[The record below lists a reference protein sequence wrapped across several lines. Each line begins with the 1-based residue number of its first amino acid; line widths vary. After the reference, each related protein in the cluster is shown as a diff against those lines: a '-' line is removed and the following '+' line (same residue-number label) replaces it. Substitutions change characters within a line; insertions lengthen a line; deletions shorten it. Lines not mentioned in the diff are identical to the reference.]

1 MNLKKKRLIK
11 EGISMTRLTLF
22 LVLVFS
28 SLSVSANVTVYAASS
43 LTNVMNDIVDDY
55 QDKTGERVR
64 VSYAGSSS
72 LARQIA
78 NGAPADIY
86 LSANTKWMDYLE
98 EQDQID
104 TASKVDLL
112 QNSLVLIASK
122 TTPKENTWHWFIG
135 QKGFRIAMGDPRHV
149 PAGIYGKQSLEK
161 QFRWPEIKDHIASG
175 NNVRSALLF
184 VERDEAPVGIV
195 YKTDA
200 LLSKGV
206 TIVEKFPAD
215 SHDPIVYPMA
225 MIKNKNS
232 EQVTR
237 FYQYLLSDE
246 AKNIFI
252 SYGFTTI

>member
-1 MNLKKKRLIK
+1 MSRI
-11 EGISMTRLTLF
+11 TLF
-22 LVLVFS
+22 FVLLFS

-43 LTNVMNDIVDDY
+43 LTNVMNDIVDAY
-55 QDKTGERVR
+55 QDETGERVR

-86 LSANTKWMDYLE
+86 LSANTKWMDYLI
-98 EQDQID
+98 EQDQVEVG
-104 TASKVDLL
+104 SKVDLL
-112 QNSLVLIASK
+112 RNTLVLIASRS
-122 TTPKENTWHWFIG
+122 TPKENTWQWFIG
-135 QKGFRIAMGDPRHV
+135 QKGFRIAMADPRHV

-184 VERDEAPVGIV
+184 VERDEAPLGIV

-200 LLSKGV
+200 LLSKNV
-206 TIVEKFPAD
+206 TVVEEFPED
-215 SHDPIVYPMA
+215 SHDPIVCPMA
-225 MIKNKNS
+225 IIKDKTS
-232 EQVTR
+232 DEVTR
-237 FYQYLLSDE
+237 FYQYLLSE
-246 AKNIFI
+246 KVKNIFV

>member
-1 MNLKKKRLIK
+1 MSRI
-11 EGISMTRLTLF
+11 TLF
-22 LVLVFS
+22 FVLLFS

-43 LTNVMNDIVDDY
+43 LTNVMNDIVDAY
-55 QDKTGERVR
+55 QDETGGRVR

-86 LSANTKWMDYLE
+86 LSANTKWMDYLIE
-98 EQDQID
+98 EDQIE
-104 TASKVDLL
+104 AGSKVDLL
-112 QNSLVLIASK
+112 RNTLVLIASRS
-122 TTPKENTWHWFIG
+122 TPKENTWQWFIG
-135 QKGFRIAMGDPRHV
+135 QKGFRIAMADPRHV

-161 QFRWPEIKDHIASG
+161 QFRWPEVKDHIASG

-184 VERDEAPVGIV
+184 VERDEAPLGIV

-200 LLSKGV
+200 LLSKNV
-206 TIVEKFPAD
+206 TVVEEFPED

-225 MIKNKNS
+225 IIKNKKS
-232 EQVTR
+232 GQVTD
-237 FYQYLLSDE
+237 FYQYLLSE
-246 AKNIFI
+246 KAKNTFT

>member
-1 MNLKKKRLIK
+1 MSRI
-11 EGISMTRLTLF
+11 TLF
-22 LVLVFS
+22 FVLLFS

-43 LTNVMNDIVDDY
+43 LTNVMNDIVDAY
-55 QDKTGERVR
+55 QDETGERVR

-86 LSANTKWMDYLE
+86 LSANTKWMDYLI
-98 EQDQID
+98 EQDQVEVG
-104 TASKVDLL
+104 SKVDLL
-112 QNSLVLIASK
+112 RNTLVLIASRS
-122 TTPKENTWHWFIG
+122 TPKENTWQWFIG
-135 QKGFRIAMGDPRHV
+135 QKGFRIAMADPRHV

-184 VERDEAPVGIV
+184 VERDEAPLGIV

-200 LLSKGV
+200 LLSKNV
-206 TIVEKFPAD
+206 TVVEEFPED

-225 MIKNKNS
+225 IIKDKTS
-232 EQVTR
+232 GEVTR
-237 FYQYLLSDE
+237 FYQYLLSE
-246 AKNIFI
+246 KVKNIFV

>member
-1 MNLKKKRLIK
+1 MSRI
-11 EGISMTRLTLF
+11 TLF
-22 LVLVFS
+22 FVLLFS

-43 LTNVMNDIVDDY
+43 LTNVMNDIVDAY
-55 QDKTGERVR
+55 QDETGERVR

-86 LSANTKWMDYLE
+86 LSANTKWMDYLIE
-98 EQDQID
+98 EDQIE
-104 TASKVDLL
+104 AGSKVDLL
-112 QNSLVLIASK
+112 RNTLVLIASRS
-122 TTPKENTWHWFIG
+122 TPKENTWQWFIG
-135 QKGFRIAMGDPRHV
+135 QKGFRIAMADPRHV

-161 QFRWPEIKDHIASG
+161 QFRWPEVKDHIASG

-184 VERDEAPVGIV
+184 VERDEAPLGIV

-200 LLSKGV
+200 LLSKNV
-206 TIVEKFPAD
+206 TVVEEFPED

-225 MIKNKNS
+225 IIKNKKS
-232 EQVTR
+232 GQVTD
-237 FYQYLLSDE
+237 FYQYLLSE
-246 AKNIFI
+246 KAKNTFT

>member
-1 MNLKKKRLIK
+1 MNMSRI
-11 EGISMTRLTLF
+11 TLF
-22 LVLVFS
+22 FVLLFS

-43 LTNVMNDIVDDY
+43 LTNVMNDIVDAY
-55 QDKTGERVR
+55 QDETGERVR

-86 LSANTKWMDYLE
+86 LSANTKWMDYLIE
-98 EQDQID
+98 EDQIE
-104 TASKVDLL
+104 AGSKVDLL
-112 QNSLVLIASK
+112 RNTLVLIASRS
-122 TTPKENTWHWFIG
+122 TPKENTWQWFIG
-135 QKGFRIAMGDPRHV
+135 QKGFRIAMADPRHV

-161 QFRWPEIKDHIASG
+161 QFRWPEVKDHIASG

-184 VERDEAPVGIV
+184 VERDEAPLGIV

-200 LLSKGV
+200 LLSKNV
-206 TIVEKFPAD
+206 TVVEEFPED

-225 MIKNKNS
+225 IIKNKKS
-232 EQVTR
+232 GQVTD
-237 FYQYLLSDE
+237 FYQYLLSE
-246 AKNIFI
+246 KAKNTFT

>member
-1 MNLKKKRLIK
+1 MSRV
-11 EGISMTRLTLF
+11 TLF
-22 LVLVFS
+22 LALLFS

-43 LTNVMNDIVDDY
+43 LTNVMNDIVDQY
-55 QDKTGERVR
+55 QNETGERVR
-64 VSYAGSSS
+64 VSFAGSSS

-86 LSANTKWMDYLE
+86 LSANTKWMDYLI
-98 EQDQID
+98 EQDQIE
-104 TASKVDLL
+104 TESKVDLL

-122 TTPKENTWHWFIG
+122 STPKENTWQWFIG
-135 QKGFRIAMGDPRHV
+135 QKGFRIAMADPRHV

-161 QFRWPEIKDHIASG
+161 QYRWLEVKDHIASG

-184 VERDEAPVGIV
+184 VERDEAPLGIV

-200 LLSKGV
+200 LLSKEV
-206 TIVEKFPAD
+206 TIVEEFPAD

-225 MIKNKNS
+225 IIKDKNS
-232 EQVTR
+232 DKVTY
-237 FYQYLLSDE
+237 FYRYLLSE
-246 AKNIFI
+246 KAKNIFT

>member
-1 MNLKKKRLIK
+1 MSRI
-11 EGISMTRLTLF
+11 TLF
-22 LVLVFS
+22 FVLLFS

-43 LTNVMNDIVDDY
+43 LTNVMNDIVDAY
-55 QDKTGERVR
+55 QDETGERVR

-86 LSANTKWMDYLE
+86 LSANTKWMDYLI
-98 EQDQID
+98 EQDQVEVG
-104 TASKVDLL
+104 SKVDLL
-112 QNSLVLIASK
+112 RNTLVLIASRS
-122 TTPKENTWHWFIG
+122 TPKENTWQWFIG
-135 QKGFRIAMGDPRHV
+135 QKGFRIAMADPRHV

-184 VERDEAPVGIV
+184 VERDEAPLGIV

-200 LLSKGV
+200 LLSKNV
-206 TIVEKFPAD
+206 TVVEEFPED

-225 MIKNKNS
+225 IIKDKTS
-232 EQVTR
+232 DEVTR
-237 FYQYLLSDE
+237 FYQYLLSE
-246 AKNIFI
+246 KVKNIFV

>member
-1 MNLKKKRLIK
+1 MNMSRI
-11 EGISMTRLTLF
+11 TLF
-22 LVLVFS
+22 FVLLFS

-43 LTNVMNDIVDDY
+43 LTNVMNDIVDAY
-55 QDKTGERVR
+55 QDETGERVR

-86 LSANTKWMDYLE
+86 LSANTKWMDYLI
-98 EQDQID
+98 EQDQVEVG
-104 TASKVDLL
+104 SKVDLL
-112 QNSLVLIASK
+112 RNTLVLIASRS
-122 TTPKENTWHWFIG
+122 TPKENTWQWFIG
-135 QKGFRIAMGDPRHV
+135 QKGFRIAMADPRHV

-184 VERDEAPVGIV
+184 VERDEAPLGIV

-200 LLSKGV
+200 LLSKNV
-206 TIVEKFPAD
+206 TVVEEFPED

-225 MIKNKNS
+225 IIKDKTS
-232 EQVTR
+232 DEVTR
-237 FYQYLLSDE
+237 FYQYLLSE
-246 AKNIFI
+246 KVKNIFV

>member
-1 MNLKKKRLIK
+1 M
-11 EGISMTRLTLF
+11 SRLTLF
-22 LVLVFS
+22 LALLFS

-43 LTNVMNDIVDDY
+43 LTNVMNDIVDEY
-55 QDKTGERVR
+55 QNETGEKVR
-64 VSYAGSSS
+64 VSFAGSSS

-86 LSANTKWMDYLE
+86 LSANSKWMDYLV

-104 TASKVDLL
+104 TESKVDLL
-112 QNSLVLIASK
+112 RNSLVLIASK
-122 TTPKENTWHWFIG
+122 STPKKNTWQWFIG
-135 QKGFRIAMGDPRHV
+135 QKGFRIAMADPRHV

-161 QFRWPEIKDHIASG
+161 QFRWPEVKDHIASG

-184 VERDEAPVGIV
+184 VERDEAPLGIV

-200 LLSKGV
+200 LLSKEV
-206 TIVEKFPAD
+206 AIVEEFPAD

-225 MIKNKNS
+225 KIKNKNS
-232 EQVTR
+232 NKVTH
-237 FYQYLLSDE
+237 FYQYLLSE
-246 AKNIFI
+246 KAKNIFT

>member
-1 MNLKKKRLIK
+1 MSRI
-11 EGISMTRLTLF
+11 TLF
-22 LVLVFS
+22 FILLFS

-43 LTNVMNDIVDDY
+43 LTNVMNDIVDAY
-55 QDKTGERVR
+55 QDETGERVR

-86 LSANTKWMDYLE
+86 LSANTKWMDYLI
-98 EQDQID
+98 EQDQVEVG
-104 TASKVDLL
+104 SKVDLL
-112 QNSLVLIASK
+112 RNTLVLIASRS
-122 TTPKENTWHWFIG
+122 TPKENTWQWFIG
-135 QKGFRIAMGDPRHV
+135 QKGFRIAMADPRHV

-184 VERDEAPVGIV
+184 VERDEAPLGIV

-200 LLSKGV
+200 LLSKNV
-206 TIVEKFPAD
+206 TVVEEFPED

-225 MIKNKNS
+225 IIKDKTS
-232 EQVTR
+232 DEVTR
-237 FYQYLLSDE
+237 FYQYLLSE
-246 AKNIFI
+246 KVKNIFV